1 MFFTSETF
9 AAEEEFAI
17 PAPSMFVSDVLGTGF
32 FGSSV
37 FFSSLSLSSFSVGS
51 LFSSLLGFV
60 GTLLTDGERKTQYAY
75 L

>member
-17 PAPSMFVSDVLGTGF
+17 PAPSMFVSDVLRTGS

-37 FFSSLSLSSFSVGS
+37 FLSSLSLSSFSVG
-51 LFSSLLGFV
+51 SLLGFV

>member
-1 MFFTSETF
+1 
-9 AAEEEFAI
+9 
-17 PAPSMFVSDVLGTGF
+17 MFVSDVLGTGF

-51 LFSSLLGFV
+51 LFPSLLGFV

>member
-51 LFSSLLGFV
+51 LLGFV